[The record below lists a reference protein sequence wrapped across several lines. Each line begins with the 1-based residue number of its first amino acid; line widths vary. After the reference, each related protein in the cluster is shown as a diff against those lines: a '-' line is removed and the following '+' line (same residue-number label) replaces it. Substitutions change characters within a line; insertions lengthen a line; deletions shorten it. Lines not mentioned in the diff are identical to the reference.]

1 MLKKI
6 QVLSIFLFFFF
17 MLPIITGLLPFPN
30 NEKYEPPQSEEKT
43 MVYASSEM
51 TETETGTATETATET
66 KATDVSP
73 AMNPFN
79 VLFVF
84 THSHETFK
92 PFAEEESGKVA
103 VYDDHANLFTM
114 SKVMEDYFRLN
125 GLTAKTLDVDVMSV
139 MQKKGIKM
147 AAAYETVRPYLS
159 KEIKKNSYDLIL
171 DIHRDATGADKST
184 MKYKDVK
191 YAKIAFVIGA
201 ENPNFKSNLSYA
213 NALNQTINK
222 IVPNISRG
230 IIEKK
235 GAGVDGVYNQDLSK
249 QLLLVEIGGIDN
261 TEDEVYRTVA
271 VLAQA
276 IAKTFVNEQV
286 ANNDTQSTAD
296 KTSDS

>member
-6 QVLSIFLFFFF
+6 QVLSVFLFFFF

-30 NEKYEPPQSEEKT
+30 NEKYEPPQSEEEQI
-43 MVYASSEM
+43 VYASTEV
-51 TETETGTATETATET
+51 TETEP
-66 KATDVSP
+66 KVTDVSP
-73 AMNPFN
+73 TPTMDPFN

-84 THSHETFK
+84 THSHETYK
-92 PFAEEESGKVA
+92 PFAEDESGKVA
-103 VYDDHANLFTM
+103 VYDDQANLFTM
-114 SKVMEDYFRLN
+114 STVMEDYFRLN

-139 MQKKGIKM
+139 MQKKGITM
-147 AAAYETVRPYLS
+147 SAAYDTVRPY
-159 KEIKKNSYDLIL
+159 IKNELEKNNYDLIL

-184 MKYKDVK
+184 MKHKDVK

-201 ENPNFKSNLSYA
+201 ENPNYKSNLSYA
-213 NALNQTINK
+213 NALNQSVNK
-222 IVPNISRG
+222 IIPNISRG
-230 IIEKK
+230 IIEKR

-276 IAKTFVNEQV
+276 ISKTLVNEQV
-286 ANNDTQSTAD
+286 ANNDSKAESTSA